1 MYEETWN
8 EESTGVVARVW
19 KESMRWHE
27 PAMREMQ
34 EGAKTGHWIW
44 HVFPTHV
51 QHAAGSRPDSAM
63 RSLAEAREYLSHPE
77 LRRNYLE
84 VSCETGYILACTH
97 ASASWRP
104 ALFLSL
110 LARSLARARARRALS
125 LSRSRSISNAHTSTH
140 GTHECVQVLQ
150 AATEAMA
157 HSARRNA
164 EPAPYVVFDQRFRR
178 RRDDAVDAFK
188 VRASL
193 TLFQAAAEANNDH
206 EVLARCA
213 QCVAHFNSDR
223 LAYSGIVLVGR
234 DEQMLE
240 VLRREHSV

>member
-1 MYEETWN
+1 MYLRGM
-8 EESTGVVARVW
+8 SLY
-19 KESMRWHE
+19 SMLR
-27 PAMREMQ
+27 
-34 EGAKTGHWIW
+34 
-44 HVFPTHV
+44 
-51 QHAAGSRPDSAM
+51 AADLIPQ
-63 RSLAEAREYLSHPE
+63 
-77 LRRNYLE
+77 
-84 VSCETGYILACTH
+84 C
-97 ASASWRP
+97 
-104 ALFLSL
+104 
-110 LARSLARARARRALS
+110 ARSLRPGNTCRIPNCGEITLRYPAKRVTSWRARTLLHHGVLPSSSLFSLARLRARARRALS

-193 TLFQAAAEANNDH
+193 TLFQAAAEANGDA

-213 QCVAHFNSDR
+213 
-223 LAYSGIVLVGR
+223 
-234 DEQMLE
+234 
-240 VLRREHSV
+240 